1 MRRPFLIGAALVFLS
16 GCGGG
21 PENRYYVLSA
31 VPPAQ
36 PAPPVRAGFSI
47 ASVHLPGLLDRPQ
60 LVLRTGTGTVDIR
73 ELDRWAEP
81 LDQMVPRILAQDLA
95 LRGASAPAVPRR
107 RVFVAIDE
115 FMADAAGN
123 ARLSGRW
130 WSLADDQDPSTKRE
144 RPFELVTPSTSGTGA
159 EIAMALSTLLGMLAD
174 DIDGTRLASEMP
186 ARQG

>member
-1 MRRPFLIGAALVFLS
+1 MRRSFLIGAALACLA

-21 PENRYYVLSA
+21 PEDRYFVLSA

-36 PAPPVRAGFSI
+36 PASPARASLSV

-95 LRGASAPAVPRR
+95 LRQGASAPTAPHR

-115 FMADAAGN
+115 FMADTGGT
-123 ARLSGRW
+123 ARLTGRW
-130 WSLADDQDPSTKRE
+130 WVLADDQDASTKQE
-144 RPFELVTPSTSGTGA
+144 RRFELVTASANGNGA
-159 EIAMALSTLLGMLAD
+159 EIAMALSGLLGRFAD
-174 DIDGTRLASEMP
+174 DIAGARLDG
-186 ARQG
+186 

>member
-1 MRRPFLIGAALVFLS
+1 VKRLFLIGAALAFLA

-21 PENRYYVLSA
+21 PENHYYVLSA

-36 PAPPVRAGFSI
+36 PASPARAGLSV

-60 LVLRTGTGTVDIR
+60 LVLRTGTGTVDVR

-81 LDQMVPRILAQDLA
+81 LDQMVPRILAQDLT
-95 LRGASAPAVPRR
+95 LRQGASAPTAPHR

-115 FMADAAGN
+115 FMADASGN

-130 WSLADDQDPSTKRE
+130 WVLADDQDPSTKRE
-144 RPFELVTPSTSGTGA
+144 RPFEFVNASANGSGA
-159 EIAMALSTLLGMLAD
+159 EIAMALSAVLSRLAD
-174 DIDGTRLASEMP
+174 EIAGARLDG
-186 ARQG
+186 

>member
-1 MRRPFLIGAALVFLS
+1 MRRSFLIGAALAFLA

-31 VPPAQ
+31 
-36 PAPPVRAGFSI
+36 APPVQPAAPARVGLSI

-81 LDQMVPRILAQDLA
+81 LDQMVPRILAQDLV
-95 LRGASAPAVPRR
+95 LRQGASAPTAPHR

-115 FMADAAGN
+115 FMADAGGT
-123 ARLSGRW
+123 ARLTGRW
-130 WSLADDQDPSTKRE
+130 WVLADDQDPSTKRE
-144 RPFELVTPSTSGTGA
+144 RPFALVDASANGNGA
-159 EIAMALSTLLGMLAD
+159 EIAVALSALLGKLAD
-174 DIDGTRLASEMP
+174 DIDGARLD
-186 ARQG
+186 G